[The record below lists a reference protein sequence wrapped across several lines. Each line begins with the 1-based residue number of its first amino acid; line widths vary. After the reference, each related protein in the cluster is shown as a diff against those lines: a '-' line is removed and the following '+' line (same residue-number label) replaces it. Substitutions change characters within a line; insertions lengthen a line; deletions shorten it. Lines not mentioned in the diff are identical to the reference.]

1 MFQSMIIFKRN
12 NQNHSVTS
20 VSINKLRLIKQF
32 KTVNE
37 LLKIAYIEGF
47 NDYISNTLPIQ
58 VIKKIKKSTK

>member
-12 NQNHSVTS
+12 NQNYSVTS